1 MTDANIN
8 YYNNLSNKFNLYH
21 KNNINILIHLI
32 TTPLSILEIISIINK
47 ISNNTL
53 FVKTLGLIYYISLA
67 YNDD

>member
-21 KNNINILIHLI
+21 KNNINILKHLI

-47 ISNNTL
+47 ISN
-53 FVKTLGLIYYISLA
+53 KQ
-67 YNDD
+67 